1 MEMMKMGYEDIMKM
15 PSTRRIRM
23 IIKKSDLEADR
34 KKRHDAEMAKSRR
47 R

>member
-1 MEMMKMGYEDIMKM
+1 MEMLGLDYDDIMKM

-34 KKRHDAEMAKSRR
+34 KKKHDAEMARSRHR
-47 R
+47 

>member
-1 MEMMKMGYEDIMKM
+1 MEMMKLAYDDIMKM

-34 KKRHDAEMAKSRR
+34 KKKHDADMARARR
-47 R
+47 K